1 MATDNSALIQA
12 LVDGGVAPAA
22 AKIIASALANAST
35 PQYSQSRDI
44 ADATPRDQLRLID
57 SDTRKYLLTNLDYSP
72 ESPYQTRLQS
82 HPGRYSGAPPDHP
95 YKGSQP
101 VTAAPPLSQ
110 PAVEGGD
117 YIRVDN
123 SIRDGASVSTV
134 SAKLASRAGTHLR
147 INPATKSLDAVPIT
161 VAARQGLVTAD
172 VVESGSATTID
183 LTVRG
188 LKSTTVVQADGT
200 STGIL
205 GWSDPAVSSS
215 TIFTSWAQQNLLNK
229 TNAADVLTALGTV
242 AYSSGTWTPVYVM
255 VGAGAVNPTLTYS
268 PTLTVGRWERI
279 GNVVSVSGRIAV
291 TAMAAAGNGVIAIA
305 GLPFAVLTGAAGQT
319 SGAVG
324 YKTGWTTQ
332 GPEAVY
338 TDAGTDR
345 LLPVYHL
352 PTTVAFLTQAN
363 LSATVDL
370 IFSCVYRTA

>member
-22 AKIIASALANAST
+22 AKIIASALANASS

-44 ADATPRDQLRLID
+44 ADATPREQLRLID

-215 TIFTSWAQQNLLNK
+215 TIFTSWAQQNLLDK
-229 TNAADVLTALGTV
+229 TSAADVLTALGTA
-242 AYSSGTWTPVYVM
+242 AYSSGTWTPIFTM
-255 VGAGAVNPTLTYS
+255 IGAGAVNPTATYS
-268 PTLTVGRWERI
+268 TLTVGRWERI
-279 GNVVSVSGRIAV
+279 GNMVSVSGRIRL
-291 TAMAAAGNGVIAIA
+291 TALAAAGTGTLAIS
-305 GLPFAVLTGAAGQT
+305 GLPFTVLSGAAGQT
-319 SGAVG
+319 SGVVA

-338 TDAGTDR
+338 TENPDR
-345 LLPVYHL
+345 LLPVFHL
-352 PTTVAFLTQAN
+352 PTTVAFLAPSN
-363 LSATVDL
+363 LSATADM

>member
-44 ADATPRDQLRLID
+44 ADATPREQLRLID

-117 YIRVDN
+117 YISVDN

-188 LKSTTVVQADGT
+188 LKSTTVVQANGT

-229 TNAADVLTALGTV
+229 TSAAEVLTALGTV
-242 AYSSGTWTPVYVM
+242 AYSSGSWTPGFAM
-255 VGAGAVNPTLTYS
+255 IGTGSLS
-268 PTLTVGRWERI
+268 PTVTYNSFTVGRWARI
-279 GNVVSVSGRIAV
+279 GDLVHVTGRVALS
-291 TAMAAAGNGVIAIA
+291 AMTSAGNGILAVS
-305 GLPFAVLTGAAGQT
+305 GLPFTVLAGQPGHAAGV
-319 SGAVG
+319 VG
-324 YKTGWTTQ
+324 YKTGWITQ
-332 GPEAVY
+332 GPECLY
-338 TDAGTDR
+338 TEPAGTN
-345 LLPVYHL
+345 LVLSYHT
-352 PTTVAFLTQAN
+352 PTTIALLTQAN
-363 LSATVDL
+363 LSATADMM
-370 IFSCVYRTA
+370 FSCTYRTA